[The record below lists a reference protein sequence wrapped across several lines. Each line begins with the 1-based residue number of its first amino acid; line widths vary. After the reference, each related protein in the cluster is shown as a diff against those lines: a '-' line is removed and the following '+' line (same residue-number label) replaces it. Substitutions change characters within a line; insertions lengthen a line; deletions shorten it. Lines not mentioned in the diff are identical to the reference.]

1 MKIKWHWGTKL
12 LVGMILFMLLL
23 LTFVFLSVRQEFDLV
38 EKDYYPKALE
48 YQEKIDKTNNAENLN
63 EKLTVENKG
72 EFIWVS
78 FPSVFSPE
86 DIKGQVV
93 FYRPS
98 GKKDDVAF
106 EIKPDSN
113 GVQLFSVESMLR
125 GKYIIKIDYFVGGTG
140 YYQEETVLI
149 NMP

>member
-12 LVGMILFMLLL
+12 LVAMVLFMLLL
-23 LTFVFLSVRQEFDLV
+23 LTFVFLSVQQEFDLV

-48 YQEKIDKTNNAENLN
+48 YQEKIDKTNNSEELS
-63 EKLTVENKG
+63 EKVTVENKG

-78 FPSVFSPE
+78 FPPGFKPN

-98 GKKDDVAF
+98 SQKDDIVYKIQA
-106 EIKPDSN
+106 DSN
-113 GVQLFSVESMLR
+113 GIQSFPVESMLK
-125 GKYIIKIDYFVGGTG
+125 GKYIIKLDYEVAGKG
-140 YYQEETVLI
+140 YYQEETVFIKML
-149 NMP
+149 